1 MTDISTF
8 IEKLKAD
15 NLFEAVQTIKAIL
28 SDKARG
34 VVADINVQVSE
45 ACGLKQSV
53 KEEDETDDESDETDT
68 ESTGDE
74 ESSEETSKPEE
85 DEEDEKSE

>member
-15 NLFEAVQTIKAIL
+15 NLFEAVQAVKAIL
-28 SDKARG
+28 SNKARD
-34 VVADINVQVSE
+34 VVANINVQVSE
-45 ACGLKQSV
+45 ACGLKQIV

-74 ESSEETSKPEE
+74 EGSDDSSKPKDE
-85 DEEDEKSE
+85 DDKKSE